1 MTESGAPLA
10 ATLHGSETLGDRIM
24 KVNHAGE
31 QGAISVYLTQRW
43 IARWRAP
50 EMVAELEEF
59 LAHERRHRAL
69 FAAELKARS
78 RPRCRSFHLCTA
90 SGIVAGLVTGL
101 IGRRAIAATTVAI
114 ERVVLHHLTQ
124 QLAALDDKDA
134 SAAATIRAIIDD
146 EQEHHDRSASRLGKA
161 NVLERLIDR
170 TVAFSTSA
178 IIWLG
183 MRL

>member
-1 MTESGAPLA
+1 MTEPAGQLT

-31 QGAISVYLTQRW
+31 QGAISVYLAQRW

-50 EMVAELEEF
+50 EMVAELGEF

-69 FAAELKARS
+69 FAAELKARG
-78 RPRCRSFHLCTA
+78 RPRCRSFHLCAA
-90 SGIVAGLVTGL
+90 SGFVAGLVTGP
-101 IGRRAIAATTVAI
+101 IGRRAIAAI
-114 ERVVLHHLTQ
+114 ERVVLHHLTL
-124 QLAALDDKDA
+124 QLAALEGKDA
-134 SAAATIRAIIDD
+134 NAAATIRAIIDD
-146 EQEHHDRSASRLGKA
+146 EQDHHDRSAHRLGRTTA
-161 NVLERLIDR
+161 LERLIDR
-170 TVAFSTSA
+170 SIAFSTSA

>member
-1 MTESGAPLA
+1 MTEPAGQLT

-43 IARWRAP
+43 VARWRAP
-50 EMVAELEEF
+50 KMVAELSEF

-69 FAAELKARS
+69 FAAELKARG

-114 ERVVLHHLTQ
+114 ERVVLHHLTL
-124 QLAALDDKDA
+124 QLVALEGTDA

-146 EQEHHDRSASRLGKA
+146 EQEHHDRSASRLGEVT
-161 NVLERLIDR
+161 VLECLIDR
-170 TVAFSTSA
+170 SIAFSTSM

>member
-1 MTESGAPLA
+1 MTEPGARLT

-31 QGAISVYLTQRW
+31 QGAIAVYLTQRW

-50 EMVAELEEF
+50 EMVTELTEF

-69 FAAELKARS
+69 FAAELKARG

-90 SGIVAGLVTGL
+90 SGVVAGLVTGL

-114 ERVVLHHLTQ
+114 ERVVLHHLTLQ
-124 QLAALDDKDA
+124 IAALEGEDA

-146 EQEHHDRSASRLGKA
+146 EQEHHDRSVSRLGEA
-161 NVLERLIDR
+161 ALLERLIDR
-170 TVAFSTSA
+170 AIAFSTGA